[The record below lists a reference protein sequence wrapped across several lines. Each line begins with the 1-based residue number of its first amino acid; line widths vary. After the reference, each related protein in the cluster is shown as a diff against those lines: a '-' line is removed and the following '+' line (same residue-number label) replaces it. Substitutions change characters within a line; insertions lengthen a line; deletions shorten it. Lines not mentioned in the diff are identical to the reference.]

1 MFWISINLLGGVE
14 NMTINEIK
22 KAYGFNQRVF
32 YKWLNDV
39 GIIKKGDYGY
49 LAGPNALPSMK
60 DFKGTTKKH
69 GTNIIFTQVVA
80 YGDDITE
87 IVERFNNS
95 GLAKHRNKSSIDK
108 EVEILK
114 QLLGEINV
122 RLDILEER
130 VGLE

>member
-1 MFWISINLLGGVE
+1 MNNQTKKPPMGGMGPSKGPMSVE
-14 NMTINEIK
+14 
-22 KAYGFNQRVF
+22 KA
-32 YKWLNDV
+32 
-39 GIIKKGDYGY
+39 
-49 LAGPNALPSMK
+49 K

-114 QLLGEINV
+114 QLIGEINV

-130 VGLE
+130 VGLD